1 MITLIFSMLGPRLDD
16 AQADQFSAFAQWVVL
31 NEREG
36 RILVD
41 GIGAQ
46 ADITRALSA
55 LTAMGRDPRVIGA
68 WHEDGSRVEG
78 FDIDHAAWC
87 AVAPDLVDRTDP
99 ENPVYYRPTQFS
111 ETHRWAGWGR
121 KQ

>member
-1 MITLIFSMLGPRLDD
+1 MITLLFSMLGPRLDD
-16 AQADQFSAFAQWVVL
+16 SQADQFSAFAQWVVL

-41 GIGAQ
+41 GIGEQ
-46 ADITRALSA
+46 ADIGRAIGA
-55 LTAMGRDPRVIGA
+55 LTAMGRAPRVIGA
-68 WHEDGSRVEG
+68 WNLDGTRVEG

-99 ENPVYYRPTQFS
+99 ENPVYYRPVAFE
-111 ETHRWAGWGR
+111 ETHRWAGCGP

>member
-31 NEREG
+31 NERAG
-36 RILVD
+36 RLLVE
-41 GIGAQ
+41 GIGEQ
-46 ADITRALSA
+46 ADIGRAIGA

-68 WHEDGSRVEG
+68 WHQSGARVDGFE
-78 FDIDHAAWC
+78 IDHAAWC

-99 ENPVYYRPTQFS
+99 ENPVYYRPVEFS
-111 ETHRWAGWGR
+111 EVHRWAGWEP

>member
-31 NEREG
+31 NERDG

-41 GIGAQ
+41 GIGDQ
-46 ADITRALSA
+46 ADITRAIGA
-55 LTAMGRDPRVIGA
+55 LHAMGRDPIVIGA
-68 WHEDGSRVEG
+68 WDQSGARVPGYEINHG
-78 FDIDHAAWC
+78 AWC
-87 AVAPDLVDRTDP
+87 DVAPDIVDNTDP
-99 ENPVYYRPTQFS
+99 DNPVASRPVAFA
-111 ETHRWAGWGR
+111 EVHRWEGWGD

>member
-16 AQADQFSAFAQWVVL
+16 TQASQFSAFAQWVVL
-31 NEREG
+31 NERDG
-36 RILVD
+36 RMLVD

-46 ADITRALSA
+46 ADITRVLGA
-55 LTAMGRDPRVIGA
+55 LTAMGRDPRIVGA
-68 WHEDGSRVEG
+68 WHPSGARVDG

-87 AVAPDLVDRTDP
+87 AVAADLIDTTDP
-99 ENPVYYRPTQFS
+99 ENLVYTRPVAFA
-111 ETHRWAGWGR
+111 EVHRWAGWGD

>member
-16 AQADQFSAFAQWVVL
+16 PQATQLAAFAQWVVL

-41 GIGAQ
+41 GIGEQ
-46 ADITRALSA
+46 ADIGRAIGA
-55 LTAMGRDPRVIGA
+55 LTAMGRAPRIIGA
-68 WHEDGSRVEG
+68 WNQDGTRVEG
-78 FDIDHAAWC
+78 IALDHDAWVE
-87 AVAPDLVDRTDP
+87 VAPDLVDRTDP
-99 ENPVYYRPTQFS
+99 ENPITSRPLAFA
-111 ETHRWAGWGR
+111 EIHRWAGWGS